1 MPAKLIIT
9 NGPAQGQEII
19 LDMDNVILG
28 RHPECSFTLQDTR
41 ISAKHCRIFH
51 SDNQYFVEDLK
62 SRNGTIINHRTISAI
77 QSLNHND
84 LLILGDTYL
93 RFQQDTENEQQ
104 AIDVQPVDPMRQVG
118 DYYLLNQIGKGA
130 TSEIFKAK
138 NIHTGEIVALKIFYA
153 YRLEDV
159 ALQRFLRESKVC
171 MSFNH
176 PKIIKVFD
184 FAMFDDKPVI
194 IMEYVEGKSL
204 ASYIKEYGKLPNKI
218 VLKIAMQLTQG
229 LYYTHQKGIIHRDL
243 NPANIIIMPKCQIK
257 IIDFGIMKVPGV
269 RITMDCQVLGSL
281 NYIPPEQVDNAS
293 NVDIRADI
301 YAIGATM
308 YHALLGKA
316 PYFDITNIHALT
328 LRMATGSVQPLEQ
341 LMDIPHSLSQLV
353 AKAMAFNKEERFPTT
368 KDMFNALHN
377 EWEKLIH

>member
-9 NGPAQGQEII
+9 NGPSQGQEII
-19 LDMDNVILG
+19 LDTDNTILG
-28 RHPECSFTLQDTR
+28 RHPECTFILQDTR

-51 SDNQYFVEDLK
+51 SDQQYFVEDLK
-62 SRNGTIINHRTISAI
+62 SRNGTSINHRMISAV
-77 QSLNHND
+77 QSLNNND
-84 LLILGDTYL
+84 LLILGDTCL
-93 RFQQDTENEQQ
+93 RFQQDIGNSNKSVDVQ
-104 AIDVQPVDPMRQVG
+104 AIDPMRQVG
-118 DYYLLNQIGKGA
+118 DYYLLKQIGKGA
-130 TSEIFKAK
+130 TGEIFKAK

-184 FAMFDDKPVI
+184 FAIFDDNPVI

-204 ASYIKEYGKLPNKI
+204 ASYIKEYGKLPYKI
-218 VLKIAMQLTQG
+218 VLKIAMQITQG

-243 NPANIIIMPKCQIK
+243 NPANIIVMPKCQIK
-257 IIDFGIMKVPGV
+257 IIDFGIMKVSGT

-308 YHALLGKA
+308 YHALLGKP
-316 PYFDITNIHALT
+316 PYFDVTNIHALT
-328 LRMATGSVQPLEQ
+328 LRMVNGLVQPLNQ
-341 LMDIPHSLSQLV
+341 LMDIPPSLSQLV
-353 AKAMAFNKEERFPTT
+353 AKAMAFNKEDRFPTT
-368 KDMFNALHN
+368 KEMFQALKN
-377 EWEKLIH
+377 EWEKLIK